1 MIWHCYDW
9 KGLWCKMTFVRY
21 QIQFCDQFITSVWKF
36 SKIKFR
42 YLISNFEGDLYF
54 MMFVGT
60 LEMNEEPE
68 DAEQLEVSL
77 HTLTGFMMPQNYG
90 PCY

>member
-1 MIWHCYDW
+1 
-9 KGLWCKMTFVRY
+9 
-21 QIQFCDQFITSVWKF
+21 
-36 SKIKFR
+36 
-42 YLISNFEGDLYF
+42 